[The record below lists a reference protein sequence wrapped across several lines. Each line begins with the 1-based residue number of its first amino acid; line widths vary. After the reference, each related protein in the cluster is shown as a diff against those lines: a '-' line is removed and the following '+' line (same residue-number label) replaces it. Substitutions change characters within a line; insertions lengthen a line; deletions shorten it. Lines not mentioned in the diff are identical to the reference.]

1 MTPRTF
7 EDWLRQ
13 LVSHGGSVVRVNIDG
28 DGTNT
33 ITLTINGADQGPKV
47 FRVIE
52 SRVEPATFDSPSQGG
67 SDEA

>member
-7 EDWLRQ
+7 EDWLRELVRHGDPTLDAAVNAAGEVTVSVQ
-13 LVSHGGSVVRVNIDG
+13 LPDK
-28 DGTNT
+28 
-33 ITLTINGADQGPKV
+33 GPKV